1 MKQAVEFLY
10 GIPKFTKKH
19 SLAHTQH
26 FMELLGNPGNRCK
39 VIHVAGSNG
48 KGSVCC
54 FLYHMLLSEGKTAG
68 LFTSP
73 HLIDVRERFQ
83 LNGALCGEDQFLS
96 AYARVKKTAEELE
109 RKGLGYPTFFE
120 FIFAMGMVI
129 FEEAGV
135 EYIVLETGLG
145 GRLDATNSVAHP
157 VLCIITSIS
166 LEHTE
171 ILGDTIAQIAG
182 EKAGIIKTGVPVVFD
197 ANESEAAAVIA
208 DRARELHSPCTAL
221 EKKMYRMLEFKNN
234 FIDFSLSTA
243 YDKET
248 RWTIPGAADY
258 QVENAALAI
267 LAMRILQQ
275 QYPSAF
281 SGDSFERQLHS
292 GMKAAFWPG
301 RMQEIAPEI
310 YFDGAHNT
318 SGIGMFTEAV
328 KRLTAA
334 DRYRPLLLFSMV
346 KEKDYSTSID
356 MLTSDIVWDE
366 MAVTTIP
373 NERGISFEKLQK
385 LFEYK
390 LKEQAMEQTSDD
402 ISEKTVNPK
411 TGCRSDAEHP
421 IIGFADYREALRV
434 MKNKKKPGQKLFC
447 TGSLYFIG
455 ALMEAWKENCDD

>member
-182 EKAGIIKTGVPVVFD
+182 KK
-197 ANESEAAAVIA
+197 
-208 DRARELHSPCTAL
+208 RELSKRA
-221 EKKMYRMLEFKNN
+221 YRLSLMLMN
-234 FIDFSLSTA
+234 L
-243 YDKET
+243 
-248 RWTIPGAADY
+248 R
-258 QVENAALAI
+258 
-267 LAMRILQQ
+267 QQ
-275 QYPSAF
+275 QLLQTVRGNYTVP
-281 SGDSFERQLHS
+281 
-292 GMKAAFWPG
+292 
-301 RMQEIAPEI
+301 AP
-310 YFDGAHNT
+310 
-318 SGIGMFTEAV
+318 
-328 KRLTAA
+328 
-334 DRYRPLLLFSMV
+334 PLRR
-346 KEKDYSTSID
+346 KC
-356 MLTSDIVWDE
+356 
-366 MAVTTIP
+366 
-373 NERGISFEKLQK
+373 
-385 LFEYK
+385 
-390 LKEQAMEQTSDD
+390 
-402 ISEKTVNPK
+402 
-411 TGCRSDAEHP
+411 TGCWNLR
-421 IIGFADYREALRV
+421 IILLIFRFRLRMIRKQDGRFREQQIIRWKMRHWRFLPCA
-434 MKNKKKPGQKLFC
+434 FC
-447 TGSLYFIG
+447 SSSIRQHFPVILLNGSFIQ
-455 ALMEAWKENCDD
+455 A

>member
-54 FLYHMLLSEGKTAG
+54 FLYHMLLSEGKTVG

-83 LNGALCGEDQFLS
+83 LNGDLCSEGQFLS
-96 AYARVKKTAEELE
+96 AYMRVKKTAEELE
-109 RKGLGYPTFFE
+109 QKGLGYPTFFE
-120 FIFAMGMVI
+120 FIFAMGMVL
-129 FEEAGV
+129 FAEASV
-135 EYIVLETGLG
+135 EYVVLETGLG
-145 GRLDATNSVAHP
+145 GRLDATNSFAHP
-157 VLCIITSIS
+157 VLSIITSIS

-182 EKAGIIKTGVPVVFD
+182 EKAGIIKPGVPVVFD
-197 ANESEAAAVIA
+197 ASEPDASEVI
-208 DRARELHSPCTAL
+208 RAQAKEMQSLCTAL
-221 EKKMYRMLEFKNN
+221 EKKMFRILEFKNN

-248 RWTIPGAADY
+248 RWTIPGAAEY
-258 QVENAALAI
+258 QAENAALAI
-267 LAMRILQQ
+267 LAMRVLQQ
-275 QYPSAF
+275 QYPKEL
-281 SGDSFERQLHS
+281 SGEKTEEQLHA
-292 GMKAAFWPG
+292 GMKAAFWQG
-301 RMQEIAPEI
+301 RMQEIEPEI

-318 SGIGMFTEAV
+318 SGIGMFTKAV
-328 KRLTAA
+328 NRLTAN
-334 DRYRPLLLFSMV
+334 DKYCPLLLFSMV

-356 MLTSDIVWDE
+356 MLTADISWEE

-373 NERGISFEKLQK
+373 NERGISFEKLEK
-385 LFEYK
+385 LFE
-390 LKEQAMEQTSDD
+390 EDTERP
-402 ISEKTVNPK
+402 V
-411 TGCRSDAEHP
+411 TGY
-421 IIGFADYREALRV
+421 ADYREAFMA
-434 MKNKKKPGQKLFC
+434 MKEKKKPGQKLFC

-455 ALMEAWKENCDD
+455 ALMEVWKENCDD

>member
-1 MKQAVEFLY
+1 
-10 GIPKFTKKH
+10 
-19 SLAHTQH
+19 
-26 FMELLGNPGNRCK
+26 MELFDVIDSKGNP
-39 VIHVAGSNG
+39 AG
-48 KGSVCC
+48 
-54 FLYHMLLSEGKTAG
+54 
-68 LFTSP
+68 
-73 HLIDVRERFQ
+73 Q
-83 LNGALCGEDQFLS
+83 
-96 AYARVKKTAEELE
+96 
-109 RKGLGYPTFFE
+109 
-120 FIFAMGMVI
+120 
-129 FEEAGV
+129 
-135 EYIVLETGLG
+135 IVS
-145 GRLDATNSVAHP
+145 R
-157 VLCIITSIS
+157 
-166 LEHTE
+166 
-171 ILGDTIAQIAG
+171 
-182 EKAGIIKTGVPVVFD
+182 EKAHAEGIIKTGVPVVFD

-221 EKKMYRMLEFKNN
+221 EKKMFQILEFKNN

-267 LAMRILQQ
+267 LAMRVLQA

-281 SGDSFERQLHS
+281 SGDSCEQQLHS

-334 DRYRPLLLFSMV
+334 DSYRPLLLFSMV

-373 NERGISFEKLQK
+373 NERGISFEKLEK
-385 LFEYK
+385 LFESK
-390 LKEQAMEQTSDD
+390 LKDHL
-402 ISEKTVNPK
+402 
-411 TGCRSDAEHP
+411 GGHRSDCFSEHTVEAESKCQSETNPP
-421 IIGFADYREALRV
+421 ITGYADYREAFRA
-434 MKNKKKPGQKLFC
+434 MIEKKKPGQKLFC

-455 ALMEAWKENCDD
+455 ALMEVWKENCDD

>member
-83 LNGALCGEDQFLS
+83 LNGDLCGEDQFLS

-197 ANESEAAAVIA
+197 ANESEAAVVIA
-208 DRARELHSPCTAL
+208 DRARELHSPCTVL

-281 SGDSFERQLHS
+281 SG
-292 GMKAAFWPG
+292 M
-301 RMQEIAPEI
+301 
-310 YFDGAHNT
+310 
-318 SGIGMFTEAV
+318 
-328 KRLTAA
+328 
-334 DRYRPLLLFSMV
+334 
-346 KEKDYSTSID
+346 
-356 MLTSDIVWDE
+356 
-366 MAVTTIP
+366 
-373 NERGISFEKLQK
+373 
-385 LFEYK
+385 
-390 LKEQAMEQTSDD
+390 
-402 ISEKTVNPK
+402 PK
-411 TGCRSDAEHP
+411 
-421 IIGFADYREALRV
+421 
-434 MKNKKKPGQKLFC
+434 
-447 TGSLYFIG
+447 
-455 ALMEAWKENCDD
+455 

>member
-83 LNGALCGEDQFLS
+83 LNGDLCGEDQFLS

-197 ANESEAAAVIA
+197 ANESEAAVVIA
-208 DRARELHSPCTAL
+208 DRARELHSPCTVL

-281 SGDSFERQLHS
+281 SGDSFEQQLHS

-318 SGIGMFTEAV
+318 SASV
-328 KRLTAA
+328 CL
-334 DRYRPLLLFSMV
+334 
-346 KEKDYSTSID
+346 
-356 MLTSDIVWDE
+356 
-366 MAVTTIP
+366 
-373 NERGISFEKLQK
+373 
-385 LFEYK
+385 
-390 LKEQAMEQTSDD
+390 
-402 ISEKTVNPK
+402 PK
-411 TGCRSDAEHP
+411 
-421 IIGFADYREALRV
+421 
-434 MKNKKKPGQKLFC
+434 Q
-447 TGSLYFIG
+447 
-455 ALMEAWKENCDD
+455 

>member
-54 FLYHMLLSEGKTAG
+54 FLYHILLSEGKTVG

-73 HLIDVRERFQ
+73 HLIDIRERFQ
-83 LNGALCGEDQFLS
+83 INGTLCSEAQFLK
-96 AYARVKKTAEELE
+96 AYAQVKKKAEELE
-109 RKGLGYPTFFE
+109 EKGLGFPTFFE

-129 FEEAGV
+129 FERAGV
-135 EYIVLETGLG
+135 EYIVMETGLG
-145 GRLDATNSVAHP
+145 GRLDATNSFAHP
-157 VLCIITSIS
+157 ILSIITSIS

-171 ILGDTIAQIAG
+171 ILGDTIEQIAG
-182 EKAGIIKTGVPVVFD
+182 EKAGIIKAGVPVVFD
-197 ANESEAAAVIA
+197 ANEPEASNVIRDYA
-208 DRARELHSPCTAL
+208 QKMQSPYTAL
-221 EKKMYRMLEFKNN
+221 EKKMYQILEFKNN

-248 RWTIPGAADY
+248 RWTIPGAAVY

-267 LAMRILQQ
+267 LAMRVLQQ
-275 QYPSAF
+275 QYPQDL
-281 SGDSFERQLHS
+281 SGENTEKQLYK
-292 GMKAAFWPG
+292 GMKEAFWQG

-318 SGIGMFTEAV
+318 SGIGMFTKTV
-328 KRLTAA
+328 NRLTQE
-334 DRYRPLLLFSMV
+334 DMYRPLLLFSMV

-356 MLTSDIVWDE
+356 MLTADISWEE

-373 NERGISFEKLQK
+373 NERGISFEKLEK
-385 LFEYK
+385 LFESK
-390 LKEQAMEQTSDD
+390 LKDHL
-402 ISEKTVNPK
+402 
-411 TGCRSDAEHP
+411 GGHRSDCFSEHTVEAESKCQSETNPP
-421 IIGFADYREALRV
+421 ITGYADYREAFRA
-434 MKNKKKPGQKLFC
+434 MIEKKKPGQKLFC

-455 ALMEAWKENCDD
+455 ALMEVWKENCDD

>member
-54 FLYHMLLSEGKTAG
+54 FLYHMLLSEGKTVG

-83 LNGALCGEDQFLS
+83 LNGDLCSEEQFLS
-96 AYARVKKTAEELE
+96 AYMRVKKTAEELE
-109 RKGLGYPTFFE
+109 QKGLGYPTFFE
-120 FIFAMGMVI
+120 FIFAMGMVL
-129 FEEAGV
+129 FAEASV
-135 EYIVLETGLG
+135 EYVVLETGLG
-145 GRLDATNSVAHP
+145 GRLDATNSFAHP
-157 VLCIITSIS
+157 VLSIITSIS

-182 EKAGIIKTGVPVVFD
+182 EKAGIIKPGVPVVFD
-197 ANESEAAAVIA
+197 ASEPDASEVI
-208 DRARELHSPCTAL
+208 RAQAKEMQSLCTAL
-221 EKKMYRMLEFKNN
+221 EKKMFRILEFKNN

-248 RWTIPGAADY
+248 RWTIPGAAEY
-258 QVENAALAI
+258 QAENAALAI
-267 LAMRILQQ
+267 LAMRVLQQ
-275 QYPSAF
+275 QYPKEL
-281 SGDSFERQLHS
+281 SGEKTEEQLHA
-292 GMKAAFWPG
+292 GMKVAFWQG

-328 KRLTAA
+328 NRLTAN
-334 DRYRPLLLFSMV
+334 DKYCPLLLFSMV

-356 MLTSDIVWDE
+356 MLTADISWEE

-373 NERGISFEKLQK
+373 NERGISFEKLEK
-385 LFEYK
+385 LFE
-390 LKEQAMEQTSDD
+390 EDTERP
-402 ISEKTVNPK
+402 V
-411 TGCRSDAEHP
+411 TGY
-421 IIGFADYREALRV
+421 ADYREAFMA
-434 MKNKKKPGQKLFC
+434 MKEKKKPGQKLFC

-455 ALMEAWKENCDD
+455 ALMEVWKENCDD

>member
-54 FLYHMLLSEGKTAG
+54 FLYHMLLSEGKTVG

-83 LNGALCGEDQFLS
+83 LNGDLCSEEQFLS
-96 AYARVKKTAEELE
+96 AYMRVKKTAEELE
-109 RKGLGYPTFFE
+109 QKGLGYPTFFE
-120 FIFAMGMVI
+120 FIFAMGMVL
-129 FEEAGV
+129 FAEASV
-135 EYIVLETGLG
+135 EYVVLETGLG
-145 GRLDATNSVAHP
+145 GRLDATNSFAHP
-157 VLCIITSIS
+157 VLSIITSIS

-182 EKAGIIKTGVPVVFD
+182 EKAGIIKPGVPVVFD
-197 ANESEAAAVIA
+197 ASEPDASEVI
-208 DRARELHSPCTAL
+208 RAQAKEMQSLCTAL
-221 EKKMYRMLEFKNN
+221 EKKMFRILEFKNN
-234 FIDFSLSTA
+234 FIDFSFSTA

-248 RWTIPGAADY
+248 RWTIPGAAEY
-258 QVENAALAI
+258 QAENAALAI
-267 LAMRILQQ
+267 LAMRVLQQ
-275 QYPSAF
+275 QYPKEL
-281 SGDSFERQLHS
+281 SGEKTEEQLHA
-292 GMKAAFWPG
+292 GMKAAFWQG

-328 KRLTAA
+328 NRLTAN
-334 DRYRPLLLFSMV
+334 DKYCPLLLFSMV

-356 MLTSDIVWDE
+356 MLTADISWEE

-373 NERGISFEKLQK
+373 NERGISFEKLEK
-385 LFEYK
+385 LFE
-390 LKEQAMEQTSDD
+390 EDTERP
-402 ISEKTVNPK
+402 V
-411 TGCRSDAEHP
+411 TGY
-421 IIGFADYREALRV
+421 ADYREAFMA
-434 MKNKKKPGQKLFC
+434 MKEKKKPGQKLFC

-455 ALMEAWKENCDD
+455 ALMEVWKENCDD

>member
-19 SLAHTQH
+19 SLAHTKH
-26 FMELLGNPGNRCK
+26 FMELLGHPGNHCK

-54 FLYHMLLSEGKTAG
+54 FLYHMLLSEGKTVG

-83 LNGALCGEDQFLS
+83 LNGDLCSEEQFLS
-96 AYARVKKTAEELE
+96 AYDWVKKTAEELDQ
-109 RKGLGYPTFFE
+109 KGLGYPTFFE
-120 FIFAMGMVI
+120 FIFAMGMVL
-129 FEEAGV
+129 FEEAQV
-135 EYIVLETGLG
+135 EYVVLETGLG
-145 GRLDATNSVAHP
+145 GRLDATNSFANP
-157 VLCIITSIS
+157 VLSIITSIS

-182 EKAGIIKTGVPVVFD
+182 EKAGIIKPGVPVVFD
-197 ANESEAAAVIA
+197 ANDPEASEVI
-208 DRARELHSPCTAL
+208 RAHAKEMHSPCTAL
-221 EKKMYRMLEFKNN
+221 EKKMFRILEFKNN

-248 RWTIPGAADY
+248 RWTIPGAAKY

-275 QYPSAF
+275 QYPEEL
-281 SGDSFERQLHS
+281 SGEKAEEQLHA
-292 GMKAAFWPG
+292 GMKEAFWQG

-328 KRLTAA
+328 NRLTAK
-334 DRYRPLLLFSMV
+334 DTYRPLLLFSMV

-356 MLTSDIVWDE
+356 MLTADISWEE

-390 LKEQAMEQTSDD
+390 LKEHAMEPISDG
-402 ISEKTVNPK
+402 ILKERAKQE
-411 TGCRSDAEHP
+411 TGCTADAEHP
-421 IIGFADYREALRV
+421 IIGFADYREAFRV
-434 MKNKKKPGQKLFC
+434 MKEKKKPGQKLFC

-455 ALMEAWKENCDD
+455 ALMEVWKENCDD

>member
-1 MKQAVEFLY
+1 MSENMKQAVEFLY

-19 SLAHTQH
+19 SLAHTKY

-54 FLYHMLLSEGKTAG
+54 FLYHILLSEGKTVG

-73 HLIDVRERFQ
+73 HLIDIRERFQ
-83 LNGALCGEDQFLS
+83 INGTLCSEAQFLK
-96 AYARVKKTAEELE
+96 AYAQVKKKAEELE
-109 RKGLGYPTFFE
+109 EKGLGFPTFFE

-129 FEEAGV
+129 FERAGV
-135 EYIVLETGLG
+135 EYIVMETGLG
-145 GRLDATNSVAHP
+145 GRLDATNSFANP
-157 VLCIITSIS
+157 VLSIITSIS

-171 ILGDTIAQIAG
+171 ILGDTISQIAG
-182 EKAGIIKTGVPVVFD
+182 EKAGIIKPGVPVVFD
-197 ANESEAAAVIA
+197 ANDPEASEVI
-208 DRARELHSPCTAL
+208 RAHAKKMQSPCTEL
-221 EKKMYRMLEFKNN
+221 EKKMFQILEFKNN

-248 RWTIPGAADY
+248 RWTIPGAAEY

-267 LAMRILQQ
+267 LAMRVLQQ
-275 QYPSAF
+275 QYPKEL
-281 SGDSFERQLHS
+281 SGEKTEEQLHA
-292 GMKAAFWPG
+292 GMKAAFWQG

-328 KRLTAA
+328 NRLTAN
-334 DRYRPLLLFSMV
+334 DKYRPLLLFSMV

-356 MLTSDIVWDE
+356 MLTADISWEE

-373 NERGISFEKLQK
+373 NERGISFEKLEK
-385 LFEYK
+385 LFE
-390 LKEQAMEQTSDD
+390 ADTDRP
-402 ISEKTVNPK
+402 V
-411 TGCRSDAEHP
+411 TGY
-421 IIGFADYREALRV
+421 ADYREAFRA
-434 MKNKKKPGQKLFC
+434 MKEKKKPGQKLFC

-455 ALMEAWKENCDD
+455 ALIEVWKETGDD

>member
-182 EKAGIIKTGVPVVFD
+182 EKAGIIK
-197 ANESEAAAVIA
+197 
-208 DRARELHSPCTAL
+208 RA
-221 EKKMYRMLEFKNN
+221 YRLSLMLMN
-234 FIDFSLSTA
+234 L
-243 YDKET
+243 
-248 RWTIPGAADY
+248 R
-258 QVENAALAI
+258 
-267 LAMRILQQ
+267 QQ
-275 QYPSAF
+275 QLLQTVRGNYTVP
-281 SGDSFERQLHS
+281 
-292 GMKAAFWPG
+292 
-301 RMQEIAPEI
+301 AP
-310 YFDGAHNT
+310 
-318 SGIGMFTEAV
+318 
-328 KRLTAA
+328 
-334 DRYRPLLLFSMV
+334 PLRR
-346 KEKDYSTSID
+346 KC
-356 MLTSDIVWDE
+356 
-366 MAVTTIP
+366 
-373 NERGISFEKLQK
+373 
-385 LFEYK
+385 
-390 LKEQAMEQTSDD
+390 
-402 ISEKTVNPK
+402 
-411 TGCRSDAEHP
+411 TGCWNLR
-421 IIGFADYREALRV
+421 IILLIFRFRLRMIRKQDGRFREQQIIRWKMRHWRFLPCA
-434 MKNKKKPGQKLFC
+434 FC
-447 TGSLYFIG
+447 SSSIRQHFPVILLNGSFIQ
-455 ALMEAWKENCDD
+455 A

>member
-19 SLAHTQH
+19 SLAHTKH

-54 FLYHMLLSEGKTAG
+54 FLYHMLLSEGKTVG

-83 LNGALCGEDQFLS
+83 LNGDLCSEEQFLS
-96 AYARVKKTAEELE
+96 AYIRVKKTAEELE
-109 RKGLGYPTFFE
+109 QKGLGYPTFFE
-120 FIFAMGMVI
+120 FIFAMGMVL
-129 FEEAGV
+129 FAEASV
-135 EYIVLETGLG
+135 EYVVLETGLG
-145 GRLDATNSVAHP
+145 GRLDATNSFAHP
-157 VLCIITSIS
+157 VLSIITSIS

-182 EKAGIIKTGVPVVFD
+182 EKAGIIKPGVPVVFD
-197 ANESEAAAVIA
+197 ASEPDASEVI
-208 DRARELHSPCTAL
+208 RAQAKEMQSLCTAL
-221 EKKMYRMLEFKNN
+221 EKKMFRILEFKNN

-248 RWTIPGAADY
+248 RWTIPGAAEY
-258 QVENAALAI
+258 QAENAALAI
-267 LAMRILQQ
+267 LAMRVLQQ
-275 QYPSAF
+275 QYPKEL
-281 SGDSFERQLHS
+281 SGEKTEEQLHA
-292 GMKAAFWPG
+292 GMKAAFWQG

-328 KRLTAA
+328 NRLTAN
-334 DRYRPLLLFSMV
+334 DKYCPLLLFSMV

-356 MLTSDIVWDE
+356 MLTADISWEE

-373 NERGISFEKLQK
+373 NERGISFEKLEK
-385 LFEYK
+385 LFE
-390 LKEQAMEQTSDD
+390 EDTERP
-402 ISEKTVNPK
+402 V
-411 TGCRSDAEHP
+411 TGY
-421 IIGFADYREALRV
+421 ADYREAFMA
-434 MKNKKKPGQKLFC
+434 MKEKKKPGQKLFC

-455 ALMEAWKENCDD
+455 ALMEVWKENCDD

>member
-19 SLAHTQH
+19 SLAHTKY

-54 FLYHMLLSEGKTAG
+54 FLYHMLLSEGKTVG

-73 HLIDVRERFQ
+73 HLIDIRERFQ
-83 LNGALCGEDQFLS
+83 INGTLCSEVQFLK
-96 AYARVKKTAEELE
+96 AYAQVKKKAEELE
-109 RKGLGYPTFFE
+109 EKGLGFPTFFE

-129 FEEAGV
+129 FERAGV
-135 EYIVLETGLG
+135 EYIVMETGLG
-145 GRLDATNSVAHP
+145 GRLDATNSFANP
-157 VLCIITSIS
+157 VLSIITSIS

-171 ILGDTIAQIAG
+171 ILGDTISQIAG
-182 EKAGIIKTGVPVVFD
+182 EKAGIIKPGVPVVFD
-197 ANESEAAAVIA
+197 ANDPEASEVI
-208 DRARELHSPCTAL
+208 RAHAKKMQSPCTEL
-221 EKKMYRMLEFKNN
+221 EKKMFQILEFKNN

-248 RWTIPGAADY
+248 RWTIPGAAEY

-275 QYPSAF
+275 QYPEELA
-281 SGDSFERQLHS
+281 GEKAEEQLHA
-292 GMKAAFWPG
+292 GMKAAFWQG

-328 KRLTAA
+328 NRLTAN
-334 DRYRPLLLFSMV
+334 DKYRPLLLFSMV

-356 MLTSDIVWDE
+356 MLTADISWEE

-373 NERGISFEKLQK
+373 NERGISFEKLEK
-385 LFEYK
+385 LFE
-390 LKEQAMEQTSDD
+390 ADTDRP
-402 ISEKTVNPK
+402 V
-411 TGCRSDAEHP
+411 TGY
-421 IIGFADYREALRV
+421 ADYREAFRA
-434 MKNKKKPGQKLFC
+434 MKEKKKPGQKLFC

-455 ALMEAWKENCDD
+455 ALMEVWKENCDD